1 MNNAGRAT
9 EILRRLG
16 AFDFDGVLEMLSPA
30 FVQEYPY
37 RPTPDSPS
45 RIEGAEPFITF
56 CRKGMSAF
64 EPYAFRISALYE
76 TTEPTTV
83 IVEYSSH
90 SRLLASGV
98 PYSNRYIG
106 VLVFDDTGRLA
117 FWREYLNPQVIA
129 EVFGA

>member
-1 MNNAGRAT
+1 MNNADRAT

-16 AFDFDGVLEMLSPA
+16 SFDFDGVVEMLSPA

-37 RPTPDSPS
+37 RPTPDSPT

-56 CRKGMSAF
+56 CRNGMSAF
-64 EPYAFRISALYE
+64 EPYAFRISAIYE

-90 SRLLASGV
+90 SRLLDTGA

-106 VLVFDDTGRLA
+106 VLVFDGSGLLEL
-117 FWREYLNPQVIA
+117 WREYLNPQVIA
-129 EVFGA
+129 EAFGA